1 MILKKTLSLI
11 VTLCM
16 AVSIFVLPAVPVN
29 AAVEYTESA
38 AAADYGLADSVQEG
52 VILHAWNWSFN
63 NIKAQMKTIAE
74 SGYTAIQ
81 TSPVQIAKENT
92 KNVSVGNWW
101 VFYQPAGF
109 TIDNTGG
116 SALGNKAD
124 FKAMCDEAHKY
135 GIRIIVDVVANHLG
149 NKTDWTNL
157 CDRAYQYEPE
167 IANNWLF
174 HNEGN
179 QNDGNA
185 YNVVKGQIGMPDLR
199 TEDSRVQN
207 RVISFLKECIDNGAD
222 GFRWDAAKHIE
233 TPDDGA
239 NGSQFWPNVINAAK
253 SYYAARGT
261 YDELYNYGE
270 ILNTPGNGRS
280 YGSYTKYINITD
292 NTTGNNIRNAVA
304 GGNAS
309 GAATPHYNTGQAA
322 NKIVL
327 WAESH
332 DTYSNESRESTGVSD
347 ANINKAWA
355 MVGSRNGATALYFA
369 RSRGYRGGTLGN
381 IESTQWKSKE
391 VAAVNQFHNYFSGE
405 SEYLASSGSI
415 AYNERG
421 TSGVVLVNVGG
432 NAASVNVKANKMQ
445 DGTYTDQVS
454 GNTFTVS
461 GGQIKGQIGSTG
473 IAVVYNAVTEPKN
486 TVNPQDGKFTFRTDT
501 LKVNLGLSNA
511 TSGTYQIGNGAVQT
525 YRSDTTIT
533 IGKGLPVNTEITLK
547 VTATDGTTTTEETY
561 TFFKKDPNAVTC
573 VYFDNSQKGWSQVY
587 CYIYK
592 DTGISGEDNIDGGD
606 SSGEPDGDNFSGTI
620 KFTDSLG
627 WGSVNAYFFNEN
639 GTCGAEW
646 PGTGMTWY
654 ESNFEGKGNYQ
665 IDIPSGAT
673 SVVFNNG
680 STQTVD
686 LSLGV
691 EGYWLDGSQTDGKY
705 NANAWDASAMATNTM
720 SITAK
725 VLSSG
730 TAVPENAAWPGELM
744 TKESGNLY
752 SYEVPEEFEDNCYVL
767 FTAGMDGPQ
776 VPGQEE
782 PGMQLSG
789 TSMIYQNGKWTE
801 YKNPGPTKPTAP
813 TDPDD
818 EDDPTN
824 PPLPSSGTYIF
835 YDNSQTGWD
844 EVYCY
849 LYQDIGA
856 VEDDD
861 TVPKN
866 APWPGVLMTKE
877 SGSLYSYEVPEEFED
892 NCYVLFTA
900 GMDGPQVPGQE
911 EPGMQ
916 LSGASMIY
924 RDGEWTEYKNPDP
937 TKPTTPTAP
946 DGEKYMLGDS
956 NGDLKVTLDDVLY
969 MQLYLSNKTQFTPLQ
984 ILGGDV
990 DGNGE
995 VNLVDILTIQQ
1006 HLSRITT
1013 DYQIGKIFG

>member
-29 AAVEYTESA
+29 AAVEYTEPA

-81 TSPVQIAKENT
+81 TSPIQIAKENT

-149 NKTDWTNL
+149 NRTDWTNL

-179 QNDGNA
+179 QHDGNA

-239 NGSQFWPNVINAAK
+239 NGSQFWPHVLNAAK
-253 SYYAARGT
+253 SYYASKGT

-270 ILNTPGNGRS
+270 ILNTPGSGRS
-280 YGSYTKYINITD
+280 YGSYTKYMSITD
-292 NTTGNNIRNAVA
+292 NTTGNNIRSAVA

-309 GAATPHYNTGQAA
+309 GAATPHYNTGQSAS
-322 NKIVL
+322 KIVL

-355 MVGSRNGATALYFA
+355 MVGSRNGATALYYA
-369 RSRGYRGGTLGN
+369 RSRGYRGGMLGN

-391 VAAVNQFHNYFSGE
+391 VTAVNQFHNYFSGE

-421 TSGVVLVNVGG
+421 TSGVVLVNVSG
-432 NAASVNVKANKMQ
+432 NSASVNVKANKMK
-445 DGTYTDQVS
+445 DGTYTDQIS

-486 TVNPQDGKFTFRTDT
+486 TVSPEDGKFTFRTDT
-501 LKVNLGLSNA
+501 LKVSLGLSNA
-511 TSGTYQIGNGAVQT
+511 TSGTYQIDNGAVQT
-525 YRSDTTIT
+525 YRGDTTVT
-533 IGKGLPVNTEITLK
+533 IGKNVPVNTEITLK
-547 VTATDGTTTTEETY
+547 VTATDGAATTEETY
-561 TFFKKDPNAVTC
+561 TFFKKDPNAVTR
-573 VYFDNSQKGWSQVY
+573 VYFDNSQEGWSQVY

-592 DTGISGEDNIDGGD
+592 NTGSSGGDDIGGGD
-606 SSGEPDGDNFSGTI
+606 SGGNTGGGFSNTI

-627 WGSVNAYFFNEN
+627 WGNVNAYFFNES

-646 PGTGMTWY
+646 PGSNMTWF
-654 ESNFEGKGNYQ
+654 EDNFEGKGNYQ

-680 STQTVD
+680 SAQTVD
-686 LSLGV
+686 LSLGA

-705 NANAWDASAMATNTM
+705 NANAWDAAAMAIHTM
-720 SITAK
+720 STTAR
-725 VLSSG
+725 VLSSSA
-730 TAVPENAAWPGELM
+730 AVPENAPWPGELM
-744 TKESGNLY
+744 TKENDNLY
-752 SYEVPEEFEDNCYVL
+752 SYEVPEEFEDNCCVL

-776 VPGQEE
+776 IPGQEE

-789 TSMIYQNGKWTE
+789 TSMIYQDGKWAE
-801 YKNPGPTKPTAP
+801 YIGSDPIRPTAP

-818 EDDPTN
+818 EDDPTT
-824 PPLPSSGTYIF
+824 P
-835 YDNSQTGWD
+835 
-844 EVYCY
+844 
-849 LYQDIGA
+849 
-856 VEDDD
+856 
-861 TVPKN
+861 TVP
-866 APWPGVLMTKE
+866 T
-877 SGSLYSYEVPEEFED
+877 VPE
-892 NCYVLFTA
+892 
-900 GMDGPQVPGQE
+900 
-911 EPGMQ
+911 
-916 LSGASMIY
+916 
-924 RDGEWTEYKNPDP
+924 
-937 TKPTTPTAP
+937 
-946 DGEKYMLGDS
+946 GEKYMLGDS
-956 NGDLKVTLDDVLY
+956 NGDLKISLDDVLY
-969 MQLYLSNKTQFTPLQ
+969 MQMYLSNKVQFTPLQ
-984 ILGGDV
+984 VLSADV
-990 DGNGE
+990 DRSGE
-995 VNLVDILTIQQ
+995 VNLADILIVQQ
-1006 HLSRITT
+1006 YFSRITIN
-1013 DYQIGKIFG
+1013 DEIGKIF

>member
-29 AAVEYTESA
+29 AAVEYTEPA

-81 TSPVQIAKENT
+81 TSPIQIAKENT

-149 NKTDWTNL
+149 NRTDWTNL

-179 QNDGNA
+179 QHDGNA

-239 NGSQFWPNVINAAK
+239 NGSQFWPNVLNAAK
-253 SYYAARGT
+253 SYYASKGT

-270 ILNTPGNGRS
+270 ILNTPGSGRS
-280 YGSYTKYINITD
+280 YGSYTKYMSITD
-292 NTTGNNIRNAVA
+292 NTTGNNIRSAVA

-309 GAATPHYNTGQAA
+309 GAATPHYNTGQSAS
-322 NKIVL
+322 KIVL

-355 MVGSRNGATALYFA
+355 MVGSRNGATALYYA

-391 VAAVNQFHNYFSGE
+391 VTAVNQFHNYFSGE

-421 TSGVVLVNVGG
+421 TSGVVLVNVSG
-432 NAASVNVKANKMQ
+432 NSASVNVKANKMK
-445 DGTYTDQVS
+445 DGTYTDQIS

-486 TVNPQDGKFTFRTDT
+486 TVSPEDGKFTFRTDT
-501 LKVNLGLSNA
+501 LKVSLGLSNA
-511 TSGTYQIGNGAVQT
+511 TSGTYQIDNGAVQT
-525 YRSDTTIT
+525 YRGDTTVT
-533 IGKGLPVNTEITLK
+533 IGKNVPVNTEITLK
-547 VTATDGTTTTEETY
+547 VTATDGAATTEETY
-561 TFFKKDPNAVTC
+561 TFFKKDPNAVTR
-573 VYFDNSQKGWSQVY
+573 VYFDNSQEGWSQVY

-592 DTGISGEDNIDGGD
+592 NTGSSGGDDIGGGD
-606 SSGEPDGDNFSGTI
+606 SGGNTGGGFSNTI

-627 WGSVNAYFFNEN
+627 WGNVNAYFFNES

-646 PGTGMTWY
+646 PGSNMTWF

-680 STQTVD
+680 SAQTVD
-686 LSLGV
+686 LSLGA
-691 EGYWLDGSQTDGKY
+691 EGYWLDGTQTDGKY
-705 NANAWDASAMATNTM
+705 NANAWDAAAMAIHTM
-720 SITAK
+720 STTAR
-725 VLSSG
+725 VLSSSV
-730 TAVPENAAWPGELM
+730 AVPENAPWPGELM
-744 TKESGNLY
+744 TKENDNLY
-752 SYEVPEEFEDNCYVL
+752 SYEVPEEFEDNCCVL

-776 VPGQEE
+776 IPGQEE

-789 TSMIYQNGKWTE
+789 TSMIYQDGKWAE
-801 YKNPGPTKPTAP
+801 YIGSDPIRPTAP

-818 EDDPTN
+818 EDDPTT
-824 PPLPSSGTYIF
+824 P
-835 YDNSQTGWD
+835 
-844 EVYCY
+844 
-849 LYQDIGA
+849 
-856 VEDDD
+856 
-861 TVPKN
+861 TVP
-866 APWPGVLMTKE
+866 T
-877 SGSLYSYEVPEEFED
+877 VPE
-892 NCYVLFTA
+892 
-900 GMDGPQVPGQE
+900 
-911 EPGMQ
+911 
-916 LSGASMIY
+916 
-924 RDGEWTEYKNPDP
+924 
-937 TKPTTPTAP
+937 
-946 DGEKYMLGDS
+946 GEKYMLGDS
-956 NGDLKVTLDDVLY
+956 NGDLKISLDDVLY
-969 MQLYLSNKTQFTPLQ
+969 MQMYLSNKVQFTPLQ
-984 ILGGDV
+984 VLSADV
-990 DGNGE
+990 NRSGE
-995 VNLVDILTIQQ
+995 VNLADILIVQQ
-1006 HLSRITT
+1006 YFSRITIN
-1013 DYQIGKIFG
+1013 DEIGKIF

>member
-29 AAVEYTESA
+29 AAVEYTEPA

-81 TSPVQIAKENT
+81 TSPIQIAKENT

-149 NKTDWTNL
+149 NRTDWTNL

-179 QNDGNA
+179 QHDGNA

-239 NGSQFWPNVINAAK
+239 NGSQFWPNVLNAAK
-253 SYYAARGT
+253 SYYASKGT

-270 ILNTPGNGRS
+270 ILNTPGSGRS
-280 YGSYTKYINITD
+280 YGSYTKYMSITD
-292 NTTGNNIRNAVA
+292 NTTGNNIRSAVA

-309 GAATPHYNTGQAA
+309 GAATPHYNTGQSAS
-322 NKIVL
+322 KIVL

-355 MVGSRNGATALYFA
+355 MVGSRNGATALYYA

-391 VAAVNQFHNYFSGE
+391 VTAVNQFHNYFSGE

-421 TSGVVLVNVGG
+421 TSGVVLVNVSG
-432 NAASVNVKANKMQ
+432 NSASVNVKANKMK
-445 DGTYTDQVS
+445 DGTYTDQIS

-486 TVNPQDGKFTFRTDT
+486 TVSPEDGKFTFRTDT
-501 LKVNLGLSNA
+501 LKVSLGLSNA
-511 TSGTYQIGNGAVQT
+511 TSGTYQIDNGAVQT
-525 YRSDTTIT
+525 YRGDTTVT
-533 IGKGLPVNTEITLK
+533 IGKNVPVNTEITLK
-547 VTATDGTTTTEETY
+547 VTATDGAATTEETY
-561 TFFKKDPNAVTC
+561 TFFKKDPNAVTR
-573 VYFDNSQKGWSQVY
+573 VYFDNSQEGWSQVY

-592 DTGISGEDNIDGGD
+592 NTGSSGGDDIGGGD
-606 SSGEPDGDNFSGTI
+606 SGGNTGGGFSNTI

-627 WGSVNAYFFNEN
+627 WGNVNAYFFNES

-646 PGTGMTWY
+646 PGSNMTWF
-654 ESNFEGKGNYQ
+654 EDNFEGKGNYQ

-680 STQTVD
+680 SAQTVD
-686 LSLGV
+686 LSLGA

-705 NANAWDASAMATNTM
+705 NANAWDAAAMAIHTM
-720 SITAK
+720 STTAR
-725 VLSSG
+725 VLSSSA
-730 TAVPENAAWPGELM
+730 AVPENAPWPGELM
-744 TKESGNLY
+744 TKENDNLY
-752 SYEVPEEFEDNCYVL
+752 SYEVPEEFEDNCCVL

-776 VPGQEE
+776 IPGQEE

-789 TSMIYQNGKWTE
+789 TSMIYQDGKWAE
-801 YKNPGPTKPTAP
+801 YIGSDPIRPTAP

-818 EDDPTN
+818 EDDPTT
-824 PPLPSSGTYIF
+824 P
-835 YDNSQTGWD
+835 
-844 EVYCY
+844 
-849 LYQDIGA
+849 
-856 VEDDD
+856 
-861 TVPKN
+861 TVP
-866 APWPGVLMTKE
+866 T
-877 SGSLYSYEVPEEFED
+877 VPE
-892 NCYVLFTA
+892 
-900 GMDGPQVPGQE
+900 
-911 EPGMQ
+911 
-916 LSGASMIY
+916 
-924 RDGEWTEYKNPDP
+924 
-937 TKPTTPTAP
+937 
-946 DGEKYMLGDS
+946 GEKYMLGDS
-956 NGDLKVTLDDVLY
+956 NGDLKISLDDVLY
-969 MQLYLSNKTQFTPLQ
+969 MQMYLSNKVQFTPLQ
-984 ILGGDV
+984 VLSADV
-990 DGNGE
+990 DRSGE
-995 VNLVDILTIQQ
+995 VNLADILIVQQ
-1006 HLSRITT
+1006 YFSRITIN
-1013 DYQIGKIFG
+1013 DEIGKIF

>member
-29 AAVEYTESA
+29 AAVEYTEPA

-81 TSPVQIAKENT
+81 TSPIQIAKENT

-149 NKTDWTNL
+149 NRTDWTNL

-179 QNDGNA
+179 QHDGNA

-239 NGSQFWPNVINAAK
+239 NGSQFWPNVLNAAK
-253 SYYAARGT
+253 SYYASKGT

-270 ILNTPGNGRS
+270 ILNTPGSGRS
-280 YGSYTKYINITD
+280 YGSYTKYMSITD
-292 NTTGNNIRNAVA
+292 NTTGNNIRSAVA

-309 GAATPHYNTGQAA
+309 GAATPHYNTGQSAS
-322 NKIVL
+322 KIVL

-355 MVGSRNGATALYFA
+355 MVGSRNGATALYYA

-391 VAAVNQFHNYFSGE
+391 VTAVNQFHNYFSGE

-421 TSGVVLVNVGG
+421 TSGVVLVNVSG
-432 NAASVNVKANKMQ
+432 NSASVNVKANKMK
-445 DGTYTDQVS
+445 DGTYTDQIS

-486 TVNPQDGKFTFRTDT
+486 TVSPEDGKFTFRTDT
-501 LKVNLGLSNA
+501 LKVSLGLSNA
-511 TSGTYQIGNGAVQT
+511 TSGTYQIDNGAVQT
-525 YRSDTTIT
+525 YRGDTTVT
-533 IGKGLPVNTEITLK
+533 IGKNVPVNTEITLK
-547 VTATDGTTTTEETY
+547 VTATDGAATTEETY
-561 TFFKKDPNAVTC
+561 TFFKKDPNAVTR
-573 VYFDNSQKGWSQVY
+573 VYFDNSQEGWSQVY

-592 DTGISGEDNIDGGD
+592 NTGSSGGDDIGGGD
-606 SSGEPDGDNFSGTI
+606 SGGNTGGGFSNTI

-627 WGSVNAYFFNEN
+627 WGNVNAYFFNES

-646 PGTGMTWY
+646 PGSNMTWF
-654 ESNFEGKGNYQ
+654 EDNFEGRGNYQ

-680 STQTVD
+680 SAQTVD
-686 LSLGV
+686 LSLGA
-691 EGYWLDGSQTDGKY
+691 EGYWLDGTQTDGKY
-705 NANAWDASAMATNTM
+705 NANAWDAAAMAIHTM
-720 SITAK
+720 STTAR
-725 VLSSG
+725 VLSSSV
-730 TAVPENAAWPGELM
+730 AVPENAPWPGELM
-744 TKESGNLY
+744 TKENDNLY
-752 SYEVPEEFEDNCYVL
+752 SYEVPEEFEDNCCVL

-776 VPGQEE
+776 IPGQEE

-789 TSMIYQNGKWTE
+789 TSMIYQDGKWAE
-801 YKNPGPTKPTAP
+801 YIGSDPIRPTAP

-818 EDDPTN
+818 EDDPTT
-824 PPLPSSGTYIF
+824 P
-835 YDNSQTGWD
+835 
-844 EVYCY
+844 
-849 LYQDIGA
+849 
-856 VEDDD
+856 
-861 TVPKN
+861 TVP
-866 APWPGVLMTKE
+866 E
-877 SGSLYSYEVPEEFED
+877 
-892 NCYVLFTA
+892 
-900 GMDGPQVPGQE
+900 
-911 EPGMQ
+911 
-916 LSGASMIY
+916 
-924 RDGEWTEYKNPDP
+924 
-937 TKPTTPTAP
+937 
-946 DGEKYMLGDS
+946 GEKYMLGDS
-956 NGDLKVTLDDVLY
+956 NGDLKISLDDVLY
-969 MQLYLSNKTQFTPLQ
+969 MQMYLSNKVQFTPLQ
-984 ILGGDV
+984 VLSADV
-990 DGNGE
+990 NRSGE
-995 VNLVDILTIQQ
+995 VNLADILIVQQ
-1006 HLSRITT
+1006 YFSRITIN
-1013 DYQIGKIFG
+1013 DEIGKIF

>member
-29 AAVEYTESA
+29 AAVEYTEPA

-81 TSPVQIAKENT
+81 TSPIQIAKENT

-149 NKTDWTNL
+149 NRTDWTNL

-179 QNDGNA
+179 QHDGNA

-239 NGSQFWPNVINAAK
+239 NGSQFWPNVLNAAK
-253 SYYAARGT
+253 SYYASKGT

-270 ILNTPGNGRS
+270 ILNTPGSGRS
-280 YGSYTKYINITD
+280 YGSYTKYMSITD
-292 NTTGNNIRNAVA
+292 NTTGNNIRSAVA

-309 GAATPHYNTGQAA
+309 GAATPHYNTGQSAS
-322 NKIVL
+322 KIVL

-355 MVGSRNGATALYFA
+355 MVGSRNGATALYYA

-391 VAAVNQFHNYFSGE
+391 VTAVNQFHNYFSGE

-421 TSGVVLVNVGG
+421 TSGVVLVNVSG
-432 NAASVNVKANKMQ
+432 NSASVNVKANKMK
-445 DGTYTDQVS
+445 DGTYTDQIS

-486 TVNPQDGKFTFRTDT
+486 TVSPEDGKFTFRTDT
-501 LKVNLGLSNA
+501 LKVSLGLSNA
-511 TSGTYQIGNGAVQT
+511 TSGTYQIDNGAVQT
-525 YRSDTTIT
+525 YRGDTTVT
-533 IGKGLPVNTEITLK
+533 IGKNVPVNTEITLK
-547 VTATDGTTTTEETY
+547 VTATDGAATTEETY
-561 TFFKKDPNAVTC
+561 TFFKKDPNAVTR
-573 VYFDNSQKGWSQVY
+573 VYFDNSQEGWSQVY

-592 DTGISGEDNIDGGD
+592 NTGSSGGDDIGGGD
-606 SSGEPDGDNFSGTI
+606 SGGNTGGGFSNTI

-627 WGSVNAYFFNEN
+627 WGNVNAYFFNES

-646 PGTGMTWY
+646 PGSNMTWF

-680 STQTVD
+680 SAQTVD
-686 LSLGV
+686 LSLGA
-691 EGYWLDGSQTDGKY
+691 EGYWLDGTQTDGKY
-705 NANAWDASAMATNTM
+705 NANAWDAAAMAIHTM
-720 SITAK
+720 STTAR
-725 VLSSG
+725 VLSSS
-730 TAVPENAAWPGELM
+730 AAAPENAPWPGELM
-744 TKESGNLY
+744 TKENDNLY
-752 SYEVPEEFEDNCYVL
+752 SYEVPEEFEDNCCVL
-767 FTAGMDGPQ
+767 FTAGMDGLQ
-776 VPGQEE
+776 IPGQEE

-789 TSMIYQNGKWTE
+789 TSMIYQDGKWAE
-801 YKNPGPTKPTAP
+801 YIGSDPIRPTAP

-818 EDDPTN
+818 EDDPTT
-824 PPLPSSGTYIF
+824 P
-835 YDNSQTGWD
+835 
-844 EVYCY
+844 
-849 LYQDIGA
+849 
-856 VEDDD
+856 
-861 TVPKN
+861 TVP
-866 APWPGVLMTKE
+866 T
-877 SGSLYSYEVPEEFED
+877 VPE
-892 NCYVLFTA
+892 
-900 GMDGPQVPGQE
+900 
-911 EPGMQ
+911 
-916 LSGASMIY
+916 
-924 RDGEWTEYKNPDP
+924 
-937 TKPTTPTAP
+937 
-946 DGEKYMLGDS
+946 GEKYMLGDS
-956 NGDLKVTLDDVLY
+956 NGDLKISLDDVLY
-969 MQLYLSNKTQFTPLQ
+969 MQMYLSNKVQFTPLQ
-984 ILGGDV
+984 VLSADV
-990 DGNGE
+990 NRSGE
-995 VNLVDILTIQQ
+995 VNLADILIVQQ
-1006 HLSRITT
+1006 YFSRITIN
-1013 DYQIGKIFG
+1013 DEIGKIF

>member
-29 AAVEYTESA
+29 AAVEYTEPA

-81 TSPVQIAKENT
+81 TSPIQIAKENT

-149 NKTDWTNL
+149 NRTDWTNL

-179 QNDGNA
+179 QHDGNA

-239 NGSQFWPNVINAAK
+239 NGSQFWPNVLNAAK
-253 SYYAARGT
+253 SYYASKGT

-270 ILNTPGNGRS
+270 ILNTPGSGRS
-280 YGSYTKYINITD
+280 YGSYTKYMSITD
-292 NTTGNNIRNAVA
+292 NTTGNNIRSAVA

-309 GAATPHYNTGQAA
+309 GAATPHYNTGQSAS
-322 NKIVL
+322 KIVL

-355 MVGSRNGATALYFA
+355 MVGSRNGATALYYA

-391 VAAVNQFHNYFSGE
+391 VTAVNQFHNYFSGE

-421 TSGVVLVNVGG
+421 TSGVVLVNVSG
-432 NAASVNVKANKMQ
+432 NSASVNVKANKMK
-445 DGTYTDQVS
+445 DGTYTDQIS

-486 TVNPQDGKFTFRTDT
+486 TVSPEDGKFTFRTDT
-501 LKVNLGLSNA
+501 LKVSLGLSNA
-511 TSGTYQIGNGAVQT
+511 TSGTYQIDNGAVQT
-525 YRSDTTIT
+525 YRGDTTVT
-533 IGKGLPVNTEITLK
+533 IGKNVPVNTEITLK
-547 VTATDGTTTTEETY
+547 VTATDGAATTEETY
-561 TFFKKDPNAVTC
+561 TFFKKDPNAVTR
-573 VYFDNSQKGWSQVY
+573 VYFDNSQEGWSQVY

-592 DTGISGEDNIDGGD
+592 NTGSSGGDDIGGGD
-606 SSGEPDGDNFSGTI
+606 SGGNTGGGFSNTI

-627 WGSVNAYFFNEN
+627 WGNVNAYFFNES

-646 PGTGMTWY
+646 PGSNMTWF
-654 ESNFEGKGNYQ
+654 EDNFEGRGNYQ

-680 STQTVD
+680 SAQTVD
-686 LSLGV
+686 LSLGA
-691 EGYWLDGSQTDGKY
+691 EGYWLDGTQTDGKY
-705 NANAWDASAMATNTM
+705 NANAWDAAAMAIHTM
-720 SITAK
+720 STTAR
-725 VLSSG
+725 VLSSS
-730 TAVPENAAWPGELM
+730 AAAPENAPWPGELM
-744 TKESGNLY
+744 TKENDNLY
-752 SYEVPEEFEDNCYVL
+752 SYEVPEEFEDNCCVL
-767 FTAGMDGPQ
+767 FTAGMDGLQ
-776 VPGQEE
+776 IPGQEE

-789 TSMIYQNGKWTE
+789 TSMIYQDGKWAE
-801 YKNPGPTKPTAP
+801 YIGSDPIRPTAP

-818 EDDPTN
+818 EDDPTT
-824 PPLPSSGTYIF
+824 P
-835 YDNSQTGWD
+835 
-844 EVYCY
+844 
-849 LYQDIGA
+849 
-856 VEDDD
+856 
-861 TVPKN
+861 TVP
-866 APWPGVLMTKE
+866 T
-877 SGSLYSYEVPEEFED
+877 VPE
-892 NCYVLFTA
+892 
-900 GMDGPQVPGQE
+900 
-911 EPGMQ
+911 
-916 LSGASMIY
+916 
-924 RDGEWTEYKNPDP
+924 
-937 TKPTTPTAP
+937 
-946 DGEKYMLGDS
+946 GEKYMLGDS
-956 NGDLKVTLDDVLY
+956 NGDLKISLDDVLY
-969 MQLYLSNKTQFTPLQ
+969 MQMYLSNKVQFTPLQ
-984 ILGGDV
+984 VLSADV
-990 DGNGE
+990 NRSGE
-995 VNLVDILTIQQ
+995 VNLADILIVQQ
-1006 HLSRITT
+1006 YFSRITIN
-1013 DYQIGKIFG
+1013 DEIGKIF

>member
-29 AAVEYTESA
+29 AAVEYTEPA

-81 TSPVQIAKENT
+81 TSPIQIAKENT

-149 NKTDWTNL
+149 NRTDWTNL

-179 QNDGNA
+179 QHDGNA

-239 NGSQFWPNVINAAK
+239 NGSQFWPNVLNAAK
-253 SYYAARGT
+253 SYYASKGT

-270 ILNTPGNGRS
+270 ILNTPGSGRS
-280 YGSYTKYINITD
+280 YGSYTKYMSITD
-292 NTTGNNIRNAVA
+292 NTTGNNIRSAVA

-309 GAATPHYNTGQAA
+309 GAATPHYNTGQSAS
-322 NKIVL
+322 KIVL

-355 MVGSRNGATALYFA
+355 MVGSRNGATALYYA
-369 RSRGYRGGTLGN
+369 RSRGYRGGMLGN

-391 VAAVNQFHNYFSGE
+391 VTAVNQFHNYFSGE

-421 TSGVVLVNVGG
+421 TSGVVLVNVSG
-432 NAASVNVKANKMQ
+432 NSASVNVKANKMK
-445 DGTYTDQVS
+445 DGTYTDQIS

-486 TVNPQDGKFTFRTDT
+486 TVSPEDGKFTFRTDT
-501 LKVNLGLSNA
+501 LKVSLGLSNA
-511 TSGTYQIGNGAVQT
+511 TSGTYQIDNGAVQT
-525 YRSDTTIT
+525 YRGDTTVT
-533 IGKGLPVNTEITLK
+533 IGKNVPVNTEITLK
-547 VTATDGTTTTEETY
+547 VTATDGAATTEETY
-561 TFFKKDPNAVTC
+561 TFFKKDPNAVTR
-573 VYFDNSQKGWSQVY
+573 VYFDNSQEGWSQVY

-592 DTGISGEDNIDGGD
+592 NTGSSGGDDIGGGD
-606 SSGEPDGDNFSGTI
+606 SGGNTGGGFSNTI

-627 WGSVNAYFFNEN
+627 WGNVNAYFFNES

-646 PGTGMTWY
+646 PGSNMTWF

-680 STQTVD
+680 SAQTVD
-686 LSLGV
+686 LSLGA

-705 NANAWDASAMATNTM
+705 NANAWDAAAMGGDSGGNTGGGGFSGTIKFTDSLGWGNVNAYFFNESGTCGAEWPGSNMTWFESNFEGKGNYQIDIPSGATSVVFNNGSAQTVDLSLGAEGYWLDGTQTDGKYNANAWDAAAMAIHTM
-720 SITAK
+720 STTAR
-725 VLSSG
+725 VLSSSV
-730 TAVPENAAWPGELM
+730 AVPENAPWPGELM
-744 TKESGNLY
+744 TKENDNLY
-752 SYEVPEEFEDNCYVL
+752 SYEVPEEFEDNCCVL

-776 VPGQEE
+776 IPGQEE

-789 TSMIYQNGKWTE
+789 TSMIYQDGKWAE
-801 YKNPGPTKPTAP
+801 YIGSDPIRPTAP

-818 EDDPTN
+818 EDDPTT
-824 PPLPSSGTYIF
+824 P
-835 YDNSQTGWD
+835 
-844 EVYCY
+844 
-849 LYQDIGA
+849 
-856 VEDDD
+856 
-861 TVPKN
+861 TVP
-866 APWPGVLMTKE
+866 T
-877 SGSLYSYEVPEEFED
+877 VPE
-892 NCYVLFTA
+892 
-900 GMDGPQVPGQE
+900 
-911 EPGMQ
+911 
-916 LSGASMIY
+916 
-924 RDGEWTEYKNPDP
+924 
-937 TKPTTPTAP
+937 
-946 DGEKYMLGDS
+946 GEKYMLGDS
-956 NGDLKVTLDDVLY
+956 NGDLKISLDDVLY
-969 MQLYLSNKTQFTPLQ
+969 MQMYLSNKVQFTPLQ
-984 ILGGDV
+984 VLSADV
-990 DGNGE
+990 NRSGE
-995 VNLVDILTIQQ
+995 VNLADILIVQQ
-1006 HLSRITT
+1006 YFSRITIN
-1013 DYQIGKIFG
+1013 DEIGKIF

>member
-29 AAVEYTESA
+29 AAVEYTEPA

-81 TSPVQIAKENT
+81 TSPIQIAKENT

-149 NKTDWTNL
+149 NRTDWTNL

-179 QNDGNA
+179 QHDGNA

-239 NGSQFWPNVINAAK
+239 NGSQFWPNVLNAAK
-253 SYYAARGT
+253 SYYASKGT

-270 ILNTPGNGRS
+270 ILNTPGSGRS
-280 YGSYTKYINITD
+280 YGSYTKYMSITD
-292 NTTGNNIRNAVA
+292 NTTGNNIRSAVA

-309 GAATPHYNTGQAA
+309 GAATPHYNTGQSAS
-322 NKIVL
+322 KIVL

-355 MVGSRNGATALYFA
+355 MVGSRNGATALYYA
-369 RSRGYRGGTLGN
+369 RSRGYRGGMLGN

-391 VAAVNQFHNYFSGE
+391 VTAVNQFHNYFSGE

-421 TSGVVLVNVGG
+421 TSGVVLVNVSG
-432 NAASVNVKANKMQ
+432 NSASVNVKANKMK
-445 DGTYTDQVS
+445 DGTYTDQIS

-486 TVNPQDGKFTFRTDT
+486 TVSPEDGKFTFRTDT
-501 LKVNLGLSNA
+501 LKVSLGLSNA
-511 TSGTYQIGNGAVQT
+511 TSGTYQIDNGAVQT
-525 YRSDTTIT
+525 YRGDTTVT
-533 IGKGLPVNTEITLK
+533 IGKNVPVNTEITLK
-547 VTATDGTTTTEETY
+547 VTATDGAATTEETY
-561 TFFKKDPNAVTC
+561 TFFKKDPNAVTR
-573 VYFDNSQKGWSQVY
+573 VYFDNSQEGWSQVY

-592 DTGISGEDNIDGGD
+592 NTGSSGGDDIGGGD
-606 SSGEPDGDNFSGTI
+606 SGGNTGGGFSNTI

-627 WGSVNAYFFNEN
+627 WGNVNAYFFNES

-646 PGTGMTWY
+646 PGSNMTWF
-654 ESNFEGKGNYQ
+654 EDNFEGKGNYQ

-680 STQTVD
+680 SAQTVD
-686 LSLGV
+686 LSLGA
-691 EGYWLDGSQTDGKY
+691 EGYWLDGTQTDGKY
-705 NANAWDASAMATNTM
+705 NANAWDAAAMAIHTM
-720 SITAK
+720 STTAR
-725 VLSSG
+725 VLSSS
-730 TAVPENAAWPGELM
+730 AAAPENAPWPGELM
-744 TKESGNLY
+744 TKENDNLY
-752 SYEVPEEFEDNCYVL
+752 SYEVPEEFEDNCCVL

-776 VPGQEE
+776 IPGQEE

-789 TSMIYQNGKWTE
+789 TSMIYQDGKWAE
-801 YKNPGPTKPTAP
+801 YIGSDPIRPTAP

-818 EDDPTN
+818 EDDPTT
-824 PPLPSSGTYIF
+824 P
-835 YDNSQTGWD
+835 
-844 EVYCY
+844 
-849 LYQDIGA
+849 
-856 VEDDD
+856 
-861 TVPKN
+861 TVP
-866 APWPGVLMTKE
+866 T
-877 SGSLYSYEVPEEFED
+877 VPE
-892 NCYVLFTA
+892 
-900 GMDGPQVPGQE
+900 
-911 EPGMQ
+911 
-916 LSGASMIY
+916 
-924 RDGEWTEYKNPDP
+924 
-937 TKPTTPTAP
+937 
-946 DGEKYMLGDS
+946 GEKYMLGDS
-956 NGDLKVTLDDVLY
+956 NGDLKISLDDVLY
-969 MQLYLSNKTQFTPLQ
+969 MQMYLSNKVQFTPLQ
-984 ILGGDV
+984 VLSADV
-990 DGNGE
+990 NRSGE
-995 VNLVDILTIQQ
+995 VNLADILIVQQ
-1006 HLSRITT
+1006 YFSRITIN
-1013 DYQIGKIFG
+1013 DEIGKIF

>member
-29 AAVEYTESA
+29 AAVEYTEPA

-81 TSPVQIAKENT
+81 TSPIQIAKENT

-149 NKTDWTNL
+149 NRTDWTNL

-179 QNDGNA
+179 QHDGNA

-239 NGSQFWPNVINAAK
+239 NGSQFWPNVLNAAK
-253 SYYAARGT
+253 SYYASKGT

-270 ILNTPGNGRS
+270 ILNTPGSGRS
-280 YGSYTKYINITD
+280 YGSYTKYMSITD
-292 NTTGNNIRNAVA
+292 NTTGNNIRSAVA

-309 GAATPHYNTGQAA
+309 GAATPHYNTGQSAS
-322 NKIVL
+322 KIVL

-355 MVGSRNGATALYFA
+355 MVGSRNGATALYYA

-391 VAAVNQFHNYFSGE
+391 VTAVNQFHNYFSGE

-421 TSGVVLVNVGG
+421 TSGVVLVNVSG
-432 NAASVNVKANKMQ
+432 NSASVNVKANKMK
-445 DGTYTDQVS
+445 DGTYTDQIS

-486 TVNPQDGKFTFRTDT
+486 TVSPEDGKFTFRTDT
-501 LKVNLGLSNA
+501 LKVSLGLSNA
-511 TSGTYQIGNGAVQT
+511 TSGTYQIDNGAVQT
-525 YRSDTTIT
+525 YRGDTTVT
-533 IGKGLPVNTEITLK
+533 IGKNVPVNTEITLK
-547 VTATDGTTTTEETY
+547 VTATDGAATTEETY
-561 TFFKKDPNAVTC
+561 TFFKKDPNAVTR
-573 VYFDNSQKGWSQVY
+573 VYFDNSQEGWSQVY

-592 DTGISGEDNIDGGD
+592 NTGSSGGDDIGGGD
-606 SSGEPDGDNFSGTI
+606 SGGNTGGGFSNTI

-627 WGSVNAYFFNEN
+627 WGNVNAYFFNES

-646 PGTGMTWY
+646 PGSNMTWF
-654 ESNFEGKGNYQ
+654 EDNFEGRGNYQ

-680 STQTVD
+680 SAQTVD
-686 LSLGV
+686 LSLGA
-691 EGYWLDGSQTDGKY
+691 EGYWLDGTQTDGKY
-705 NANAWDASAMATNTM
+705 NANAWDAAAMAIHTM
-720 SITAK
+720 STTAR
-725 VLSSG
+725 VLSSSA
-730 TAVPENAAWPGELM
+730 AVPENAPWPGELM
-744 TKESGNLY
+744 TKENDNLY
-752 SYEVPEEFEDNCYVL
+752 SYEVPEEFEDNCCVL

-776 VPGQEE
+776 IPGQEE

-789 TSMIYQNGKWTE
+789 TSMIYQDGKWAE
-801 YKNPGPTKPTAP
+801 YIGSDPIRPTAP

-818 EDDPTN
+818 EDDPTT
-824 PPLPSSGTYIF
+824 P
-835 YDNSQTGWD
+835 
-844 EVYCY
+844 
-849 LYQDIGA
+849 
-856 VEDDD
+856 
-861 TVPKN
+861 TVP
-866 APWPGVLMTKE
+866 T
-877 SGSLYSYEVPEEFED
+877 VPE
-892 NCYVLFTA
+892 
-900 GMDGPQVPGQE
+900 
-911 EPGMQ
+911 
-916 LSGASMIY
+916 
-924 RDGEWTEYKNPDP
+924 
-937 TKPTTPTAP
+937 
-946 DGEKYMLGDS
+946 GEKYMLGDS
-956 NGDLKVTLDDVLY
+956 NGDLKISLDDVLY
-969 MQLYLSNKTQFTPLQ
+969 MQMYLSNKVQFTPLQ
-984 ILGGDV
+984 VLSADV
-990 DGNGE
+990 NRSGE
-995 VNLVDILTIQQ
+995 VNLADILIVQQ
-1006 HLSRITT
+1006 YFSRITIN
-1013 DYQIGKIFG
+1013 DEIGKIF

>member
-29 AAVEYTESA
+29 AAVEYTEPA

-81 TSPVQIAKENT
+81 TSPIQIAKENT

-149 NKTDWTNL
+149 NRTDWTNL

-179 QNDGNA
+179 QHDGNA

-239 NGSQFWPNVINAAK
+239 NGSQFWPNVLNAAK
-253 SYYAARGT
+253 SYYASKGT

-270 ILNTPGNGRS
+270 ILNTPGSGRS
-280 YGSYTKYINITD
+280 YGSYTKYMSITD
-292 NTTGNNIRNAVA
+292 NTTGNNIRSAVA

-309 GAATPHYNTGQAA
+309 GAATPHYNTGQSAS
-322 NKIVL
+322 KIVL

-355 MVGSRNGATALYFA
+355 MVGSRNGATALYYA

-391 VAAVNQFHNYFSGE
+391 VTAVNQFHNYFSGE

-421 TSGVVLVNVGG
+421 TSGVVLVNVSG
-432 NAASVNVKANKMQ
+432 NSASVNVKANKMK
-445 DGTYTDQVS
+445 DGTYTDQIS

-486 TVNPQDGKFTFRTDT
+486 TVSPEDGKFTFRTDT
-501 LKVNLGLSNA
+501 LKVSLGLSNA
-511 TSGTYQIGNGAVQT
+511 TSGTYQIDNGAVQT
-525 YRSDTTIT
+525 YRGDTTVT
-533 IGKGLPVNTEITLK
+533 IGKNVPVNTEITLK
-547 VTATDGTTTTEETY
+547 VTATDGAATTEETY
-561 TFFKKDPNAVTC
+561 TFFKKDPNAVTR
-573 VYFDNSQKGWSQVY
+573 VYFDNSQEGWSQVY

-592 DTGISGEDNIDGGD
+592 NTGSSGGDDIGGGD
-606 SSGEPDGDNFSGTI
+606 SGGNTGGGFSNTI

-627 WGSVNAYFFNEN
+627 WGNVNAYFFNES

-646 PGTGMTWY
+646 PGSNMTWF
-654 ESNFEGKGNYQ
+654 EDNFEGRGNYQ

-680 STQTVD
+680 SAQTVD
-686 LSLGV
+686 LSLGA
-691 EGYWLDGSQTDGKY
+691 EGYWLDGTQTDGKY
-705 NANAWDASAMATNTM
+705 NANAWDAAAMAIHTM
-720 SITAK
+720 STTAR
-725 VLSSG
+725 VLSSSV
-730 TAVPENAAWPGELM
+730 AVPENAPWPGELM
-744 TKESGNLY
+744 TKENDNLY
-752 SYEVPEEFEDNCYVL
+752 SYEVPEEFEDNCCVL

-776 VPGQEE
+776 IPGQEE

-789 TSMIYQNGKWTE
+789 TSMIYQDGKWAE
-801 YKNPGPTKPTAP
+801 YIGSDPIRPTAP

-818 EDDPTN
+818 EDDPTT
-824 PPLPSSGTYIF
+824 P
-835 YDNSQTGWD
+835 
-844 EVYCY
+844 
-849 LYQDIGA
+849 
-856 VEDDD
+856 
-861 TVPKN
+861 TVP
-866 APWPGVLMTKE
+866 T
-877 SGSLYSYEVPEEFED
+877 VPE
-892 NCYVLFTA
+892 
-900 GMDGPQVPGQE
+900 
-911 EPGMQ
+911 
-916 LSGASMIY
+916 
-924 RDGEWTEYKNPDP
+924 
-937 TKPTTPTAP
+937 
-946 DGEKYMLGDS
+946 GEKYMLGDS
-956 NGDLKVTLDDVLY
+956 NGDLKISLDDVLY
-969 MQLYLSNKTQFTPLQ
+969 MQMYLSNKVQFTPLQ
-984 ILGGDV
+984 VLSADV
-990 DGNGE
+990 DRSGE
-995 VNLVDILTIQQ
+995 VNLADILIVQQ
-1006 HLSRITT
+1006 YFSRITIN
-1013 DYQIGKIFG
+1013 DEIGKIF

>member
-29 AAVEYTESA
+29 AAVEYTEPA

-81 TSPVQIAKENT
+81 TSPIQIAKENT

-149 NKTDWTNL
+149 NRTDWTNL

-179 QNDGNA
+179 QHDGNA

-239 NGSQFWPNVINAAK
+239 NGSQFWPNVLNAAK
-253 SYYAARGT
+253 SYYASKGT

-270 ILNTPGNGRS
+270 ILNTPGSGRS
-280 YGSYTKYINITD
+280 YGSYTKYMSITD
-292 NTTGNNIRNAVA
+292 NTTGNNIRSAVA

-309 GAATPHYNTGQAA
+309 GAATPHYNTGQSAS
-322 NKIVL
+322 KIVL

-355 MVGSRNGATALYFA
+355 MVGSRNGATALYYA

-391 VAAVNQFHNYFSGE
+391 VTAVNQFHNYFSGE

-421 TSGVVLVNVGG
+421 TSGVVLVNVSG
-432 NAASVNVKANKMQ
+432 NSASVNVKANKMK
-445 DGTYTDQVS
+445 DGTYTDQIS

-486 TVNPQDGKFTFRTDT
+486 TVSPEDGKFTFRTDT
-501 LKVNLGLSNA
+501 LKVSLGLSNA
-511 TSGTYQIGNGAVQT
+511 TSGTYQIDNGAVQT
-525 YRSDTTIT
+525 YRGDTTVT
-533 IGKGLPVNTEITLK
+533 IGKNVPVNTEITLK
-547 VTATDGTTTTEETY
+547 VTATDGAATTEETY
-561 TFFKKDPNAVTC
+561 TFFKKDPNAVTR
-573 VYFDNSQKGWSQVY
+573 VYFDNSQEGWSQVY

-592 DTGISGEDNIDGGD
+592 NTGSSGGDDIGGGD
-606 SSGEPDGDNFSGTI
+606 SGGNTGGGFSNTI

-627 WGSVNAYFFNEN
+627 WGNVNAYFFNES

-646 PGTGMTWY
+646 PGSNMTWF
-654 ESNFEGKGNYQ
+654 EDNFEGKGNYQ

-680 STQTVD
+680 SAQTVD
-686 LSLGV
+686 LSLGA
-691 EGYWLDGSQTDGKY
+691 EGYWLDGTQTDGKY
-705 NANAWDASAMATNTM
+705 NANAWDAAAMAIHTM
-720 SITAK
+720 STTAR
-725 VLSSG
+725 VLSSSA
-730 TAVPENAAWPGELM
+730 AVPENAPWPGELM
-744 TKESGNLY
+744 TKENDNLY
-752 SYEVPEEFEDNCYVL
+752 SYEVPEEFEDNCCVL

-776 VPGQEE
+776 IPGQEE

-789 TSMIYQNGKWTE
+789 TSMIYQDGKWAE
-801 YKNPGPTKPTAP
+801 YIGSDPIRPTAP

-818 EDDPTN
+818 EDDPTT
-824 PPLPSSGTYIF
+824 P
-835 YDNSQTGWD
+835 
-844 EVYCY
+844 
-849 LYQDIGA
+849 
-856 VEDDD
+856 
-861 TVPKN
+861 TVP
-866 APWPGVLMTKE
+866 T
-877 SGSLYSYEVPEEFED
+877 VPE
-892 NCYVLFTA
+892 
-900 GMDGPQVPGQE
+900 
-911 EPGMQ
+911 
-916 LSGASMIY
+916 
-924 RDGEWTEYKNPDP
+924 
-937 TKPTTPTAP
+937 
-946 DGEKYMLGDS
+946 GEKYMLGDS
-956 NGDLKVTLDDVLY
+956 NGDLKISLDDVLY
-969 MQLYLSNKTQFTPLQ
+969 MQMYLSNKVQFTPLQ
-984 ILGGDV
+984 VLSADV
-990 DGNGE
+990 NRSGE
-995 VNLVDILTIQQ
+995 VNLADILIVQQ
-1006 HLSRITT
+1006 YFSRITIN
-1013 DYQIGKIFG
+1013 DEIGKIF

>member
-29 AAVEYTESA
+29 AAVEYTEPA

-81 TSPVQIAKENT
+81 TSPIQIAKENT

-149 NKTDWTNL
+149 NRTDWTNL

-179 QNDGNA
+179 QHDGNA

-239 NGSQFWPNVINAAK
+239 NGSQFWPNVLNAAK
-253 SYYAARGT
+253 SYYASKGT

-270 ILNTPGNGRS
+270 ILNTPGSGRS
-280 YGSYTKYINITD
+280 YGSYTKYMSITD
-292 NTTGNNIRNAVA
+292 NTTGNNIRSAVA

-309 GAATPHYNTGQAA
+309 GAATPHYNTGQSAS
-322 NKIVL
+322 KIVL

-355 MVGSRNGATALYFA
+355 MVGSRNGATALYYA
-369 RSRGYRGGTLGN
+369 RSRGYRGGKLGN

-391 VAAVNQFHNYFSGE
+391 VTAVNQFHNYFSGE

-421 TSGVVLVNVGG
+421 TSGVVLVNVSG
-432 NAASVNVKANKMQ
+432 NSASVNVKANKMK
-445 DGTYTDQVS
+445 DGTYTDQIS

-486 TVNPQDGKFTFRTDT
+486 TVSPEDGKFTFRTDT
-501 LKVNLGLSNA
+501 LKVSLGLSNA
-511 TSGTYQIGNGAVQT
+511 TSGTYQIDNGAVQT
-525 YRSDTTIT
+525 YRGDTTVT
-533 IGKGLPVNTEITLK
+533 IGKNVPVNTQITLK
-547 VTATDGTTTTEETY
+547 VTATDGAATTEETY
-561 TFFKKDPNAVTC
+561 TFFKKDPNAVTR
-573 VYFDNSQKGWSQVY
+573 VYFDNSQEGWSQVY

-592 DTGISGEDNIDGGD
+592 NTGSSGGDDIGGGD
-606 SSGEPDGDNFSGTI
+606 SGGGFSNTI

-627 WGSVNAYFFNEN
+627 WGNVNAYFFNES

-646 PGTGMTWY
+646 PGSNMTWF

-680 STQTVD
+680 SAQTVD
-686 LSLGV
+686 LLLGA
-691 EGYWLDGSQTDGKY
+691 EGYWLDGTQTDGKY
-705 NANAWDASAMATNTM
+705 NANAWDAAAMAIHTM
-720 SITAK
+720 STTAR
-725 VLSSG
+725 VLSSSA
-730 TAVPENAAWPGELM
+730 AVPENAPWPGELM
-744 TKESGNLY
+744 TKENDNLY
-752 SYEVPEEFEDNCYVL
+752 SYEVPEQFEDNCCVL

-776 VPGQEE
+776 IPGQEE

-789 TSMIYQNGKWTE
+789 TSMIYQDGKWAE
-801 YKNPGPTKPTAP
+801 YIGSDPIRPTAP

-818 EDDPTN
+818 EDDPTT
-824 PPLPSSGTYIF
+824 P
-835 YDNSQTGWD
+835 
-844 EVYCY
+844 
-849 LYQDIGA
+849 
-856 VEDDD
+856 
-861 TVPKN
+861 TVP
-866 APWPGVLMTKE
+866 T
-877 SGSLYSYEVPEEFED
+877 VPE
-892 NCYVLFTA
+892 
-900 GMDGPQVPGQE
+900 
-911 EPGMQ
+911 
-916 LSGASMIY
+916 
-924 RDGEWTEYKNPDP
+924 
-937 TKPTTPTAP
+937 
-946 DGEKYMLGDS
+946 GEKYMLGDS
-956 NGDLKVTLDDVLY
+956 NGDLKISLDDVLY
-969 MQLYLSNKTQFTPLQ
+969 MQMYLSNKVQFTPLQ
-984 ILGGDV
+984 VLSADV
-990 DGNGE
+990 NRSGE
-995 VNLVDILTIQQ
+995 VNLADILIVQQ
-1006 HLSRITT
+1006 HFSRITIN
-1013 DYQIGKIFG
+1013 DEIGKIF

>member
-29 AAVEYTESA
+29 AAVEYTEPA

-81 TSPVQIAKENT
+81 TSPIQIAKENT

-149 NKTDWTNL
+149 NRTDWTNL

-179 QNDGNA
+179 QHDGNA

-239 NGSQFWPNVINAAK
+239 NGSQFWPNVLNAAK
-253 SYYAARGT
+253 SYYASKGT

-270 ILNTPGNGRS
+270 ILNTPGSGRS
-280 YGSYTKYINITD
+280 YGSYTKYMSITD
-292 NTTGNNIRNAVA
+292 NTTGNNIRSAVA

-309 GAATPHYNTGQAA
+309 GAATPHYNTGQSAS
-322 NKIVL
+322 KIVL

-355 MVGSRNGATALYFA
+355 MVGSRNGATALYYA

-391 VAAVNQFHNYFSGE
+391 VTAVNQFHNYFSGE

-421 TSGVVLVNVGG
+421 TSGVVLVNVSG
-432 NAASVNVKANKMQ
+432 NSASVNVKANKMK
-445 DGTYTDQVS
+445 DGTYTDQIS

-486 TVNPQDGKFTFRTDT
+486 TVSPEDGKFTFRTDT
-501 LKVNLGLSNA
+501 LKVSLGLSNA
-511 TSGTYQIGNGAVQT
+511 TSGTYQIDNGAVQT
-525 YRSDTTIT
+525 YRGDTTVT
-533 IGKGLPVNTEITLK
+533 IGKNVPVNTEITLK
-547 VTATDGTTTTEETY
+547 VTATDGAATTEETY
-561 TFFKKDPNAVTC
+561 TFFKKDPNAVTR
-573 VYFDNSQKGWSQVY
+573 VYFDNSQEGWSQVY

-592 DTGISGEDNIDGGD
+592 NTGSSGGDDIGGGD
-606 SSGEPDGDNFSGTI
+606 SGGNTGGGFSNTI

-627 WGSVNAYFFNEN
+627 WGNVNAYFFNES

-646 PGTGMTWY
+646 PGSNMTWF
-654 ESNFEGKGNYQ
+654 EDNFEGRGNYQ

-680 STQTVD
+680 SAQTVD
-686 LSLGV
+686 LSLGA
-691 EGYWLDGSQTDGKY
+691 EGYWLDGTQTDGKY
-705 NANAWDASAMATNTM
+705 NANAWDAAAMAIHTM
-720 SITAK
+720 STTAR
-725 VLSSG
+725 VLSSS
-730 TAVPENAAWPGELM
+730 AAAPENAPWPGELM
-744 TKESGNLY
+744 TKENDNLY
-752 SYEVPEEFEDNCYVL
+752 SYEVPEEFEDNCCVL
-767 FTAGMDGPQ
+767 FTAGMDGLQ
-776 VPGQEE
+776 IPGQEE

-789 TSMIYQNGKWTE
+789 TSMIYQDGKWAE
-801 YKNPGPTKPTAP
+801 YIGSDPICPTAP

-818 EDDPTN
+818 EDDPTT
-824 PPLPSSGTYIF
+824 P
-835 YDNSQTGWD
+835 
-844 EVYCY
+844 
-849 LYQDIGA
+849 
-856 VEDDD
+856 
-861 TVPKN
+861 TVP
-866 APWPGVLMTKE
+866 T
-877 SGSLYSYEVPEEFED
+877 VPE
-892 NCYVLFTA
+892 
-900 GMDGPQVPGQE
+900 
-911 EPGMQ
+911 
-916 LSGASMIY
+916 
-924 RDGEWTEYKNPDP
+924 
-937 TKPTTPTAP
+937 
-946 DGEKYMLGDS
+946 GEKYMLGDS
-956 NGDLKVTLDDVLY
+956 NGDLKISLDDVLY
-969 MQLYLSNKTQFTPLQ
+969 MQMYLSNKVQFTPLQ
-984 ILGGDV
+984 VLSADV
-990 DGNGE
+990 NRSGE
-995 VNLVDILTIQQ
+995 VNLADILIVQQ
-1006 HLSRITT
+1006 YFSRITIN
-1013 DYQIGKIFG
+1013 DEIGKIF

>member
-29 AAVEYTESA
+29 AAVEYTEPA

-81 TSPVQIAKENT
+81 TSPIQIAKENT

-149 NKTDWTNL
+149 NRTDWTNL

-179 QNDGNA
+179 QHDGNA

-239 NGSQFWPNVINAAK
+239 NGSQFWPNVLNAAK
-253 SYYAARGT
+253 SYYASKGT

-270 ILNTPGNGRS
+270 ILNTPGSGRS
-280 YGSYTKYINITD
+280 YGSYTKYMSITD
-292 NTTGNNIRNAVA
+292 NTTGNNIRSAVA

-309 GAATPHYNTGQAA
+309 GAATPHYNTGQSAS
-322 NKIVL
+322 KIVL

-355 MVGSRNGATALYFA
+355 MVGSRNGATALYYA
-369 RSRGYRGGTLGN
+369 RSRGYRGGMLGN

-391 VAAVNQFHNYFSGE
+391 VTAVNQFHNYFSGE

-421 TSGVVLVNVGG
+421 TSGVVLVNVSG
-432 NAASVNVKANKMQ
+432 NSASVNVKANKMK
-445 DGTYTDQVS
+445 DGTYTDQIS

-486 TVNPQDGKFTFRTDT
+486 TVSPEDGKFTFRTDT
-501 LKVNLGLSNA
+501 LKVSLGLSNA
-511 TSGTYQIGNGAVQT
+511 TSGTYQIDNGAVQT
-525 YRSDTTIT
+525 YRGDTTVT
-533 IGKGLPVNTEITLK
+533 IGKNVPVNTEITLK
-547 VTATDGTTTTEETY
+547 VTATDGAATTEETY
-561 TFFKKDPNAVTC
+561 TFFKKDPNAVTR
-573 VYFDNSQKGWSQVY
+573 VYFDNSQEGWSQVY

-592 DTGISGEDNIDGGD
+592 NTGSSGGDDIGGGD
-606 SSGEPDGDNFSGTI
+606 SGGNTGGGFSNTI

-627 WGSVNAYFFNEN
+627 WGNVNAYFFNES

-646 PGTGMTWY
+646 PGSNMTWF

-680 STQTVD
+680 SAQTVD
-686 LSLGV
+686 LSLGA
-691 EGYWLDGSQTDGKY
+691 EGYWLDGTQTDGKY
-705 NANAWDASAMATNTM
+705 NANAWDAAAMAIHTM
-720 SITAK
+720 STTAR
-725 VLSSG
+725 VLSSSV
-730 TAVPENAAWPGELM
+730 AVPENAPWPGELM
-744 TKESGNLY
+744 TKENDNLY
-752 SYEVPEEFEDNCYVL
+752 SYEVPEEFEDNCCVL

-776 VPGQEE
+776 IPGQEE

-789 TSMIYQNGKWTE
+789 TSMIYQDGKWAE
-801 YKNPGPTKPTAP
+801 YIGSDPIRPTAP

-818 EDDPTN
+818 EDDPTT
-824 PPLPSSGTYIF
+824 P
-835 YDNSQTGWD
+835 
-844 EVYCY
+844 
-849 LYQDIGA
+849 
-856 VEDDD
+856 
-861 TVPKN
+861 TVP
-866 APWPGVLMTKE
+866 T
-877 SGSLYSYEVPEEFED
+877 VPE
-892 NCYVLFTA
+892 
-900 GMDGPQVPGQE
+900 
-911 EPGMQ
+911 
-916 LSGASMIY
+916 
-924 RDGEWTEYKNPDP
+924 
-937 TKPTTPTAP
+937 
-946 DGEKYMLGDS
+946 GEKYMLGDS
-956 NGDLKVTLDDVLY
+956 NGDLKISLDDVLY
-969 MQLYLSNKTQFTPLQ
+969 MQMYLSNKVQFTPLQ
-984 ILGGDV
+984 VLSADV
-990 DGNGE
+990 DRSGE
-995 VNLVDILTIQQ
+995 VNLADILIVQQ
-1006 HLSRITT
+1006 YFSRITIN
-1013 DYQIGKIFG
+1013 DEIGKIF